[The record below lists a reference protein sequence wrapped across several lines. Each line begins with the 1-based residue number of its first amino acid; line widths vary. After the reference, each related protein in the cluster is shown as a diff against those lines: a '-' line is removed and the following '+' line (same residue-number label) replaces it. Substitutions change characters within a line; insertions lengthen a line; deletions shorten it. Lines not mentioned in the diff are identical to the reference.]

1 MQKPSTRRQFIK
13 QASFLSLGFMGLGRL
28 NAIGNSNPG
37 AFAYGPLIKD
47 RNGIF
52 DLPKGFSYRV
62 ISVKGRPMSD
72 GLLVPGDPDGMAAFA
87 LSEGRV
93 ALVCNHELKATEVE
107 NSPFGAK
114 SELLSKIPAEDLY
127 DYADGRMPA
136 IGGTTTLIYNPA
148 TGQTEKQFLSLAGT
162 VNNCAGGPTP
172 WGSWVSCEET
182 EQRADG
188 HHQKDHGYNFE
199 VPVTESIQRA
209 QPVPLKAMGRFNHE
223 AIAVEPRS
231 GIVYQ
236 TEDRW
241 DGLIYRFI
249 PKTPGKLH
257 EGGRLQALAIKEN
270 PSWDTRNWGEAGAQ
284 PFPGQQSFATYW
296 IDIDNVESPEDDL
309 RYQGFKKGAAM
320 FARGEGMW
328 YGDGEVY
335 FACTNGGPIRMGQVF
350 RYTPSPYEGTS
361 RESEVPGKVELFVES
376 KDKDVLKNC
385 DNLTVAPWGDLFIAE
400 DADMP
405 CKLVGVTP
413 KGSCFDFGAN
423 PYNDSELAGCC
434 FSPDGQILFVNIQGT
449 GQTLAITGPWA
460 ERRET

>member
-1 MQKPSTRRQFIK
+1 
-13 QASFLSLGFMGLGRL
+13 MGLGRL
-28 NAIGNSNPG
+28 SAIGSTG
-37 AFAYGPLIKD
+37 AASLGYGPLLKD
-47 RNGIF
+47 TNRIF
-52 DLPKGFSYRV
+52 DLPKGFTYRV
-62 ISVKGRPMSD
+62 ISQKGSPMSD
-72 GLLVPGDPDGMAAFA
+72 GLIVPGDPDGMAAFA
-87 LSEGRV
+87 RPNGRI
-93 ALVCNHELKATEVE
+93 ALICNHELKVTEVE
-107 NSPFGAK
+107 NSPFGAN
-114 SELLSKIPAEDLY
+114 SELLSKIPVEDLY
-127 DYADGRMPA
+127 DSGDGRRPA

-148 TGQTEKQFLSLAGT
+148 NGQTERQFLSLAGT

-249 PKTPGKLH
+249 PKTPGRLH
-257 EGGRLQALAIKEN
+257 EGGRLQALAIKER

-284 PFPGQQSFATYW
+284 PFPGQQPFATYW

-309 RYQGFKKGAAM
+309 RYQGFEKGAAM

-350 RYTPSPYEGTS
+350 RYTPSPYEDSPGLNS
-361 RESEVPGKVELFVES
+361 R
-376 KDKDVLKNC
+376 
-385 DNLTVAPWGDLFIAE
+385 
-400 DADMP
+400 
-405 CKLVGVTP
+405 
-413 KGSCFDFGAN
+413 
-423 PYNDSELAGCC
+423 
-434 FSPDGQILFVNIQGT
+434 
-449 GQTLAITGPWA
+449 
-460 ERRET
+460 

>member
-1 MQKPSTRRQFIK
+1 
-13 QASFLSLGFMGLGRL
+13 MGLGRL
-28 NAIGNSNPG
+28 NEIGSSKPG
-37 AFAYGPLIKD
+37 AFAYGPLVKD
-47 RNGIF
+47 PNGIF

-107 NSPFGAK
+107 NSPFGAN

-127 DYADGRMPA
+127 DYADGRQPA
-136 IGGTTTLIYNPA
+136 SGGTTTLIYNPA
-148 TGQTEKQFLSLAGT
+148 TGQVDKQFLSLAGT
-162 VNNCAGGPTP
+162 INNCAGGPTP
-172 WGSWVSCEET
+172 WGTWVSCEET

-188 HHQKDHGYNFE
+188 HYQKDHGYNFE
-199 VPVTESIQRA
+199 VPVTEQPQRVR
-209 QPVPLKAMGRFNHE
+209 PVPLKAMGRFNHE

-270 PSWDTRNWGEAGAQ
+270 PSWDTRNWSEPGAKA
-284 PFPGQQSFATYW
+284 FPEQQSFETYW

-309 RYQGFKKGAAM
+309 RYQGYEKGAAM

-350 RYTPSPYEGTS
+350 RYTPSKYEGTP
-361 RESEVPGKVELFVES
+361 RE
-376 KDKDVLKNC
+376 
-385 DNLTVAPWGDLFIAE
+385 
-400 DADMP
+400 
-405 CKLVGVTP
+405 
-413 KGSCFDFGAN
+413 
-423 PYNDSELAGCC
+423 
-434 FSPDGQILFVNIQGT
+434 
-449 GQTLAITGPWA
+449 
-460 ERRET
+460 